1 MKLLE
6 QCFNGAPK
14 TGISDIQEDR
24 KQITWCL
31 SFYRSM
37 SFLKCSYNISAKD
50 KGKRVDRAVTTRTS
64 RGLRPQLRGAA
75 IDFVVM
81 WLEAPARPSF
91 S

>member
-6 QCFNGAPK
+6 QCFTGAPK
-14 TGISDIQEDR
+14 TGISDLQDR
-24 KQITWCL
+24 KQITWCV

-37 SFLKCSYNISAKD
+37 LLWKRSYNVSAKD
-50 KGKRVDRAVTTRTS
+50 NGKRVDRAVTTRTS
-64 RGLRPQLRGAA
+64 RGLRPQLGGAA